1 MPFGGFKDFSECEAK
16 IKARGNSAES
26 AKRICG
32 SIKAKTEGKKMND
45 DNEVILLSR
54 EEFTL
59 GGVEGFKDTFQLAT
73 SNPDLS
79 NDTVELD
86 VMPLTEGT
94 WNKVFYSHAEL
105 EKAHKGLSNQALT
118 IDHSK
123 SIRDIVGMF
132 GEATYDKGIHTNATI
147 SDPHIKR
154 LFQQGHAPHL
164 GVSVELFGKRIKNK
178 AEKRFEMTQIKFLR
192 ASLVLDPACPND
204 ACKVEPVGMSA
215 LSDKELTKLEQADL
229 NDLLYE
235 ELVTKCEKRFM
246 LPGGKKG
253 FKKRF
258 PGCIE
263 AMRTCRGLDTKHA
276 TVMCN
281 FIINRSGGK
290 GKPHGSG
297 KSKPIK
303 DFHSREDFDE
313 FVNLLFAD
321 YEQSEDKD
329 IFIKKLQD
337 INEYMDGGNEM
348 SAEDVKNY
356 LEEHGNDD
364 EEVVGKKKDKKK
376 DKKKVEGEDV
386 KEEETTKQTPEEL
399 RVERLDTEVEILV
412 NSLEAQDESI
422 DVLEKDIVA
431 LNTTLENC
439 SKVEAFKEIEGKVEE
454 LEEQLKVYREQIL
467 NRIKR
472 ANKKFDEK
480 SVDDWDV
487 KQLSTLADTLETAS
501 TTGKRQSFAQIS
513 EDSTTVELGDIKSMF
528 KVKVQ

>member
-1 MPFGGFKDFSECEAK
+1 MPFGGFKDFADCESK
-16 IKARGNSAES
+16 IKARGNSTES

-32 SIKAKTEGKKMND
+32 AIKARTEGKKMND

-59 GGVEGFKDTFQLAT
+59 SGVEGFKDTFQLGT

-86 VMPLTEGT
+86 VVPLTEGT
-94 WNKVFYSHAEL
+94 WNKVFYSHTEL

-164 GVSVELFGKRIKNK
+164 GVSVELFGKRVKNK
-178 AEKRFEMTQIKFLR
+178 EAKRFEMTKIKFLR

-204 ACKVEPVGMSA
+204 ACKVEPIGMSS
-215 LSDKELTKLEQADL
+215 LSDEELTQLEQNDL
-229 NDLLYE
+229 NVLLYE

-246 LPGGKKG
+246 MPGGKKG

-258 PGCIE
+258 KGCIE
-263 AMRTCRGLDTKHA
+263 AMRTCRGLDVKHA

-303 DFHSREDFDE
+303 DFHNEKEFND
-313 FVNLLFAD
+313 FVNVLFTN

-329 IFIKKLQD
+329 TFIKKLED
-337 INEYMDGGNEM
+337 INEYMDGGKEM

-356 LEEHGNDD
+356 LENDD
-364 EEVVGKKKDKKK
+364 KEEDVIGKKKDKKK
-376 DKKKVEGEDV
+376 DKKKEEGEDV
-386 KEEETTKQTPEEL
+386 NEKETTKQTPEEL
-399 RVERLDTEVEILV
+399 RAERLDTEAEILV
-412 NSLEAQDESI
+412 NGLEIQDESI
-422 DVLEKDIVA
+422 DVLEKEIVA

-439 SKVEAFKEIEGKVEE
+439 SKVEAFQELEGK
-454 LEEQLKVYREQIL
+454 LEDLEGQLKVYREQIL
-467 NRIKR
+467 GRIKR

-480 SVDDWDV
+480 SVEDWDV
-487 KQLSTLADTLETAS
+487 KQLSTLAGTLETAS
-501 TTGKRQSFAQIS
+501 NPGKRHSFAQIS
-513 EDSTTVELGDIKSMF
+513 KDSTTHDLGDIKSKF
-528 KVKVQ
+528 KVRTE